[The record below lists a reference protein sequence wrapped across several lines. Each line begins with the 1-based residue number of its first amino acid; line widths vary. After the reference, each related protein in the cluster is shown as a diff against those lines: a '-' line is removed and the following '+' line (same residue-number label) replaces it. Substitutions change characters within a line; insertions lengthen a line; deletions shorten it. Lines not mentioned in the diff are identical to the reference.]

1 MKRGFWILVALI
13 CWTVTPMVPAA
24 QAGGWDAFQ
33 HLEGELTISGGT
45 AHIPVM
51 KALATEIMKAAP
63 GVRISIAGG
72 GSGLGIKQV
81 GEGIVAIGNS
91 GRAPKKEEI
100 ARYGLIL
107 HRWAVDGVAV
117 AVHPDN
123 PVRALS
129 TEQLQAVYAGTL
141 TNWKD
146 LGGPDRAINLYTRDA
161 SSGTRSVFWKKALGK
176 GEIHATA
183 NFVKS
188 NGAMKSALAGDPYGI
203 GYLSVGHLDAS
214 VAGLAIEG
222 VSPTLENVKS
232 GKYTIAR
239 GLYSNTKGEATGLA
253 RAFLDALYTPRGQ
266 ELIAAKGFIPVK
278 G

>member
-1 MKRGFWILVALI
+1 MKRTHLMLMALI
-13 CWTVTPMVPAA
+13 FWAITPVAPGV
-24 QAGGWDAFQ
+24 QADFRDTFGALD
-33 HLEGELTISGGT
+33 GELTISGGT

-51 KALATEIMKAAP
+51 KALATQVMKASP
-63 GVRISIAGG
+63 QVRISIAGG

-91 GRAPKKEEI
+91 GRSPKKEEI
-100 ARYGLIL
+100 DRYGLVL
-107 HRWAVDGVAV
+107 HRWAVDGVAI

-129 TEQLQAVYAGTL
+129 FSQLRAVYAGTL
-141 TNWKD
+141 SNWKE
-146 LGGPDRAINLYTRDA
+146 LGGPDRTINLYTRDA
-161 SSGTRSVFWKKALGK
+161 SSGTRSVFWKKALSK
-176 GEIHATA
+176 GEIHAKA

-232 GKYTIAR
+232 GTYIIAR

-253 RAFLDALYTPRGQ
+253 RAFLDALYSPEGQ
-266 ELIAAKGFIPVK
+266 KIIAAKGFIPVK

>member
-1 MKRGFWILVALI
+1 MKRGIWILAALLA
-13 CWTVTPMVPAA
+13 WAVSPVSADLRA
-24 QAGGWDAFQ
+24 ENWNAFAP
-33 HLEGELTISGGT
+33 LKGELTISGGT

-51 KALATEIMKAAP
+51 KTLSTEIMKASPAI
-63 GVRISIAGG
+63 RISIAGG

-91 GRAPKKEEI
+91 GRSPKPREI
-100 ARYGLIL
+100 EKYGLVL

-123 PVRALS
+123 PVHAL
-129 TEQLQAVYAGTL
+129 TTAQLKAIYAGTL
-141 TNWKD
+141 TSWKT

-176 GEIHATA
+176 GEIHAKA

-214 VAGLAIEG
+214 VTGLAIDG
-222 VSPTLENVKS
+222 VAPTLANVKS
-232 GKYTIAR
+232 GTYAIAR
-239 GLYSNTKGEATGLA
+239 GLYSNTKGEARGLA
-253 RAFLDALYTPRGQ
+253 RAFIDALYSPRGQ
-266 ELIAAKGFIPVK
+266 EIIAAKGFIPVK

>member
-13 CWTVTPMVPAA
+13 CWAVIPMTGAV
-24 QAGGWDAFQ
+24 QAGDWDAFAQ
-33 HLEGELTISGGT
+33 REGELTISGGT

-51 KALATEIMKAAP
+51 KALATEIMKASP
-63 GVRISIAGG
+63 RIRISIAGG

-81 GEGIVAIGNS
+81 GEDIVAIGNS

-100 ARYGLIL
+100 ARYGLVL

-129 TEQLQAVYAGTL
+129 SAQLRAVYAGTL
-141 TNWKD
+141 TNWQE
-146 LGGPDRAINLYTRDA
+146 LGGPNRAINLYTRDA
-161 SSGTRSVFWKKALGK
+161 SSGTRTVFWKKALGK
-176 GEIHATA
+176 GEIHESAH
-183 NFVKS
+183 FVKS

-214 VAGLAIEG
+214 VASLAIDG
-222 VSPTLENVKS
+222 VAPTLENVKT
-232 GKYTIAR
+232 GAYPIAR
-239 GLYSNTKGEATGLA
+239 GLYSNTKGEAKGLA
-253 RAFLDALYTPRGQ
+253 RAFIDALYSPRGQ
-266 ELIAAKGFIPVK
+266 ALIAAKGFIPVK
-278 G
+278 S

>member
-1 MKRGFWILVALI
+1 MKRGIFILAALLA
-13 CWTVTPMVPAA
+13 WTLSPLTTDV
-24 QAGGWDAFQ
+24 QADNWNAFAP
-33 HLEGELTISGGT
+33 LKGELAISGGT

-51 KALATEIMKAAP
+51 KTLSTEIMKAAP
-63 GVRISIAGG
+63 AVRISIAGG

-81 GEGIVAIGNS
+81 GEGIVTIGNS
-91 GRAPKKEEI
+91 GRSPKPNEI
-100 ARYGLIL
+100 KKYGLIL

-123 PVRALS
+123 PVRALTS
-129 TEQLQAVYAGTL
+129 DQLRAIYAGTL
-141 TNWKD
+141 ANWKE

-176 GEIHATA
+176 GEIHPRA

-188 NGAMKSALAGDPYGI
+188 NGAMKSALSGDPYGI

-214 VAGLAIEG
+214 VAGLAIDG
-222 VSPTLENVKS
+222 TAPTLANVKS
-232 GKYTIAR
+232 GAYPIAR

-253 RAFLDALYTPRGQ
+253 KAFIDALYSPRGQ
-266 ELIAAKGFIPVK
+266 EIIAAKGFIPVK